1 MMEEVFW
8 RMKGDEGGSFHD
20 GLIRERNGKMVLISE
35 SHFSEGDWYKADELE
50 IVVRTN
56 QE

>member
-1 MMEEVFW
+1 MEEVFW